1 MSGYNVSRVVERR
14 IRIKLSD
21 PETLELDKE
30 IERELGKEVTCEQI
44 LSEIAKKSDEELME
58 LVQKDTPADL
68 LKPALLFARI
78 QGQKQVT

>member
-14 IRIKLSD
+14 IKIRLSD

-30 IERELGKEVTCEQI
+30 IEKELGKEVPCEQI

-58 LVQKDTPADL
+58 IVQ
-68 LKPALLFARI
+68 RI
-78 QGQKQVT
+78 RKKKKVIAGVN